1 MNKLKIVLFVSL
13 IVLSLSVTAKEVV
26 NCAFKQIGA
35 KFPSPP
41 WRNFDSQQ
49 LAYYCHNKSIP
60 NTSKA
65 QASRNKIK
73 IIDKKPGDLL
83 FFHCSIKGKG
93 TFLHTVIYVG
103 NDEFIEIPLFSIK
116 ARKQK
121 INPEY
126 CGGKIISASRYWK

>member
-13 IVLSLSVTAKEVV
+13 IVFSLSVTAKEVV
-26 NCAFKQIGA
+26 DCAFKQIGQIY
-35 KFPSPP
+35 PRPP
-41 WRNFDSQQ
+41 GRKFDSPE
-49 LAYYCHNKSIP
+49 LAYYCHKKSIP
-60 NTSKA
+60 NTSQA

-73 IIDKKPGDLL
+73 IIDKRPGDLL
-83 FFHCSIKGKG
+83 FFYCSIKGKG

-103 NDEFIEIPLFSIK
+103 NDEFIEIPLFSSN